1 GRRITDYDSLE
12 YRKDLWEKEYS
23 SRKALPS
30 SNTFNP
36 SSSLRKF
43 LERYPDLN
51 KGSALDLGCGNGRN
65 TVYLTEQGFKRAL
78 GIDISE
84 KAIEIAN
91 NEKENNPNHSSIEYI
106 AGDVAYV
113 LDSVNEKFDLIIDMT
128 VLHSLTKESRE
139 KTIEHIK

>member
-1 GRRITDYDSLE
+1 
-12 YRKDLWEKEYS
+12 
-23 SRKALPS
+23 
-30 SNTFNP
+30 
-36 SSSLRKF
+36 
-43 LERYPDLN
+43 
-51 KGSALDLGCGNGRN
+51 
-65 TVYLTEQGFKRAL
+65 
-78 GIDISE
+78 E

-139 KTIEHIK
+139 KTIEHIKRLLKPNGYYLIFTLLANSPAVIELKKNMPGPEDDSYRFKYEDDVITEKAFTLAELKDCFKPLTLI